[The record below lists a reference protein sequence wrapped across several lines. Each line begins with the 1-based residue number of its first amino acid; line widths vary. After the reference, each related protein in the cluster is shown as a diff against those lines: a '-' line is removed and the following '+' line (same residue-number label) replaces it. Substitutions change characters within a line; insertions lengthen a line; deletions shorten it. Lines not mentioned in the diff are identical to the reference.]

1 MLDELQIVIS
11 QICPSSFGA
20 GAAKGMAPR
29 AGVTKW
35 HPESETLKSWLPEPD
50 PPNGLIILI
59 IFAVF
64 SYKYLL
70 SY

>member
-1 MLDELQIVIS
+1 MANGV
-11 QICPSSFGA
+11 A
-20 GAAKGMAPR
+20 AAKLMASR

-59 IFAVF
+59 IVAVF

>member
-1 MLDELQIVIS
+1 
-11 QICPSSFGA
+11 
-20 GAAKGMAPR
+20 MAPR
-29 AGVTKW
+29 AGAAKIVAPGAGVTKW
-35 HPESETLKSWLPEPD
+35 LMESQPLNSWLPEPD

-59 IFAVF
+59 IVAVF